1 MVWGESNSMNIF
13 LAGMGN
19 MNGKLNVYL
28 AGDYLF
34 PYEGSTTDVYLMGY
48 YRLLSY
54 DYQKKL
60 VDKIIERKEKLRLF
74 LAGAD
79 KFGDEERKKA
89 LDLYLAGMYW
99 ENKET
104 LEQVV
109 PSNALF
115 SYENLQ
121 IREPKGLDIYHMF
134 GAKLFIDSGAYSMW
148 TRGVS
153 IDVDAYIKW
162 LNDRAD
168 YLDLFG
174 QVDAIP
180 GTKEGGATY
189 QEVKEAAQK
198 TWDNYLY
205 MRARLKK
212 PEGLLYT
219 FHVGEPKEFL
229 AQALEWTDENGNH
242 IPYIALGGM
251 VGKTA
256 QVRRNFLQMCYSII
270 EKSSNPNVKV
280 HAFGMTSRDL
290 LTEFP
295 ITSADSTS
303 WIMVA
308 ANGGIMTDLGTV
320 AISANRVNEMNHYSH
335 LPKDALQQ
343 FEKQVGEFGFTLD
356 EMSTDRNKR
365 IIHNAR
371 YMKDRISKIQYKP
384 SGKKRLF

>member
-1 MVWGESNSMNIF
+1 MNDLY

-19 MNGKLNVYL
+19 MNGKLNVYF

-34 PYEGSTTDVYLMGY
+34 PYEGSTTDVYLLGY
-48 YRLLSY
+48 HRLVSY

-60 VDKIIERKEKLRLF
+60 VDKFIERKKQLTLY
-74 LAGAD
+74 LAGTD
-79 KFGDEERKKA
+79 KFGEDERRKV

-99 ENKET
+99 EPKDTVNKILPT
-104 LEQVV
+104 
-109 PSNALF
+109 NALF

-121 IREPKGLDIYHMF
+121 IKDPRGLDIYHMF

-153 IDVDAYIKW
+153 IDVDEYIKW
-162 LNDRAD
+162 LNERTD
-168 YLDLFG
+168 YIDLCG

-180 GTKEGGATY
+180 GTKTGGATY
-189 QEVKEAAQK
+189 VEVREAAQK

-205 MRARLKK
+205 MRSRLNN
-212 PEGLLYT
+212 PDSLLYT

-229 AQALEWTDENGNH
+229 KQALEWTDETGKH

-251 VGKTA
+251 VGKSYEE
-256 QVRRNFLQMCYSII
+256 RKNFLTMCYNII
-270 EKSSNPNVKV
+270 EHSSNPNVKV

-290 LTEFP
+290 LEQFP

-303 WIMVA
+303 WIMTA
-308 ANGGIMTDLGTV
+308 ANGGIMTDVGTV
-320 AISANRVNEMNHYSH
+320 IVSENQTNLPNHYSH
-335 LPKDALQQ
+335 LAPELLKD
-343 FEKQVGEFGFTLD
+343 FEQKIKEFGFTLQ
-356 EMSTDRNKR
+356 ELGQDRNKR

-371 YMKDRISKIQYKP
+371 FMKDRISKIQYKK
-384 SGKKRLF
+384 SVRKKSLF